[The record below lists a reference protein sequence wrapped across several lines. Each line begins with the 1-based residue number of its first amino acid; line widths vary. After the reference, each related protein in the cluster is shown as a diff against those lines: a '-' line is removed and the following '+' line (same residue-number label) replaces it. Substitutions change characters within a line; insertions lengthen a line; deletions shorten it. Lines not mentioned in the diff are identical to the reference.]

1 MQLGKRTVYTSLF
14 PQEVTAPPDETPD
27 RKGRSED
34 LLLKRNLLLVSRY
47 YYFVK
52 LRGFQYH
59 TTLKQLEKELFLTQR
74 TITNILMGERAFLNE
89 LKKHNTDVP
98 VFKKKYPFMLW

>member
-14 PQEVTAPPDETPD
+14 PQEVSEVPEAPE

-47 YYFVK
+47 YYYVR

-59 TTLKQLEKELFLTQR
+59 NALKQLEKELFLTER

-89 LKKHNTDVP
+89 LKKHTSDVF
-98 VFKKKYPFMLW
+98 VFRKKYPFMVW